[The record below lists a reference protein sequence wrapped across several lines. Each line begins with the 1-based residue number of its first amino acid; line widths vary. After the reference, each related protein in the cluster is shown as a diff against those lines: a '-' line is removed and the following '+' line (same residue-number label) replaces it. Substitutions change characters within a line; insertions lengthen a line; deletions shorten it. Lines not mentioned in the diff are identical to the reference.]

1 MIVKDIGIEN
11 LLNSVGLTFD
21 DSILYLGGRI
31 GDNALYPADY
41 VKYLNQ
47 KIKELNP
54 KYIIV
59 HSPWYAWKYY
69 DVGVLDESTNIDMI
83 VCYYH
88 YLKEDDF
95 DPLNKEDYQGSH
107 RWCMKHILEKNPS
120 ITIAAYDVN
129 LSCPSEV
136 EFFAEWFEGYN
147 EDLTTCTYFKFDR
160 RGDHGKNCTDGF
172 AILTNFLKTG
182 FVNLSIAGFSAFGS
196 DEDDSYFT
204 KYSTSVDSR
213 VNNKS
218 YFQLQTSE
226 DQRQEAD
233 ILKEWTQNKCINNL
247 ENYEILTQLR
257 GTGK

>member
-1 MIVKDIGIEN
+1 MKMEGVYIEN
-11 LLNSVGLTFD
+11 LLGCAGLTLN

-31 GDNALYPADY
+31 DDAALYPADY

-69 DVGVLDESTNIDMI
+69 DVKVLDESTKVDMI
-83 VCYYH
+83 VCNYG
-88 YLKEDDF
+88 YLKSNTF
-95 DPLNKEDYQGSH
+95 DPINKNDYQGSH
-107 RWCMKHILEKNPS
+107 RWCMKYIIEKNPS
-120 ITIAAYDVN
+120 VTIAAYGFNSPPSDVKC
-129 LSCPSEV
+129 S
-136 EFFAEWFEGYN
+136 AEWFEGYD
-147 EDLTTCTYFKFDR
+147 EDLTTFRYFTFSREGK
-160 RGDHGKNCTDGF
+160 HGKNCTDGF
-172 AILTNFLKTG
+172 GILTNFLEIG

-196 DEDDSYFT
+196 DEDDSHFT

-226 DQRQEAD
+226 DQREEAN
-233 ILKEWTQNKCINNL
+233 ILKELTLNKYINNL
-247 ENYEILTQLR
+247 ENYEILTQSLR
-257 GTGK
+257 AGE